1 MNRMLMEKLLSSSQS
16 DYSKWPDSELEKMRE
31 LAMPVR
37 YLSYDEQQLSFVAW
51 RDLSIIEK
59 EIKDRKEQLDVA
71 C

>member
-1 MNRMLMEKLLSSSQS
+1 MLMEKLLSSPQS
-16 DYSKWPDSELEKMRE
+16 DYSKWPDSELEKMVE

-37 YLSYDEQQLSFVAW
+37 YLGYEEQQLSFVAW

-59 EIKDRKEQLDVA
+59 EIKDRKEKLDVA